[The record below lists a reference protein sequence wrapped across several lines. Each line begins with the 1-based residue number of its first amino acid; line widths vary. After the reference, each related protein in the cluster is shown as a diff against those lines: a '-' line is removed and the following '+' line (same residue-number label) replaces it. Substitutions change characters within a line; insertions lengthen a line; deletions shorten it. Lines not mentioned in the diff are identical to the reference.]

1 MNTIKMQLAHNQH
14 VDKRLQETQNRL
26 IAALKRCYLAKQEFS
41 TIHVTRLCQE
51 AHVARQTFYRHYGSI
66 SEIIEVSCVRM
77 INQFLQQ
84 VDRTPDSTR
93 ISARL
98 IVTTLLNHRSLLEIM
113 FWGGAAEKAILLIT
127 GDILRVYNFQNI
139 RESHTPFIAEMMAR
153 SIISFAQVMLKNPPI
168 NEKDLVALYTRLVLA
183 PTTMFKDIE

>member
-26 IAALKRCYLAKQEFS
+26 FAALKRCYLAKQEFS
-41 TIHVTRLCQE
+41 TIHVNRLCQA

-77 INQFLQQ
+77 VNQFLQR

-93 ISARL
+93 ISAQL
-98 IVTTLLNHRSLLEIM
+98 IVAALLNHRSLLEIM
-113 FWGGAAEKAILLIT
+113 FWGGAAEKVIQLIT
-127 GDILRVYNFQNI
+127 GDILRVYNFQNV
-139 RESHTPFIAEMMAR
+139 REVHTPFIAEMMAR

-168 NEKDLVALYTRLVLA
+168 DEKDLVALYTRMVPA
-183 PTTMFKDIE
+183 PTTIFKAGE